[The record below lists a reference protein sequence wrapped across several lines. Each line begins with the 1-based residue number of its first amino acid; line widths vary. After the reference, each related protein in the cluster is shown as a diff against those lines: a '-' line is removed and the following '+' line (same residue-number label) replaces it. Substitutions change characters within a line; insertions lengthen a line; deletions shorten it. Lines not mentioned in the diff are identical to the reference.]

1 MKVACFAGYSGS
13 GKTTLVEQ
21 VIAHLVA
28 RGLRVS
34 AIKHAHHGFDMD
46 RPGKDSWRHRQAGAR
61 EVLVASDQRMALLR
75 EFVPGHAPD
84 VHGLL
89 AQLQPDVDWVL
100 VEGFKASSLPRIEV
114 WRAAAAGQPQRPVR
128 YPHDDGIVAVATSTP
143 DALPETPRQPVLDLN
158 APALV
163 ADWLLAHATLF
174 DYCPQAHRGMPC
186 LED

>member
-1 MKVACFAGYSGS
+1 VRVVGFAGYSGS

-21 VIAHLVA
+21 VIALLVA

-75 EFVPGHAPD
+75 EFGEAGAPD

-89 AQLQPDVDWVL
+89 ARLDPQVDWVL
-100 VEGFKASSLPRIEV
+100 VEGFKASSLPRVEV
-114 WRAAAAGQPQRPVR
+114 WRAPAAGQPARPVH
-128 YPHDDGIVAVATSTP
+128 YPGDAGIVAIATDTP
-143 DALPETPRQPVLDLN
+143 ARLPQPPAQPVLDLN
-158 APALV
+158 VPQDV
-163 ADWLLAHATLF
+163 VQWLLQHADRF
-174 DYCPQAHRGMPC
+174 DYRAGIARAHQ
-186 LED
+186 LEA